1 MKEQFIVY
9 YHLAEHIYI
18 TQFKNEYIILN
29 AKLDKYIIC
38 SNKLSSIF
46 EEIFPKSKLYFS
58 HQNFSTAQDLKL
70 KYVQNLLNKN
80 IIEYNNH
87 PYPYYIDHK
96 LDSSGVANVDWKL
109 PLKNK
114 NNKINFQVI
123 LALKNLVQIRMYMKL
138 KGFYA
143 TIKLIKKF
151 QKLQVN
157 YIIPQTDDLD
167 NLANIVNDACMI
179 YPTRTKCLEW
189 AMTFVLMAL
198 KRRWKCNLEIGL
210 QNYPFMAHAWVE
222 CDGKVVRDSPN
233 LREEMAIILNE
244 PFRRVII

>member
-1 MKEQFIVY
+1 MY
-9 YHLAEHIYI
+9 YHLADHIYI
-18 TQFKNEYIILN
+18 TQFKKEYILLN
-29 AKLDKYIIC
+29 AKLDKYVVC
-38 SNKLSSIF
+38 SSKISNIF
-46 EEIFPKSKLYFS
+46 EEIFSRENLYFS
-58 HQNFSTAQDLKL
+58 QHNSSTSQDLKFNHIQ
-70 KYVQNLLNKN
+70 KLLNKN
-80 IIEYNNH
+80 IIEYNNQ
-87 PYPYYIDHK
+87 PYPYYIDRK
-96 LDSSGVANVDWKL
+96 INSNGVTNVDWKL

-114 NNKINFQVI
+114 NNKINLQVI
-123 LALKNLVQIRMYMKL
+123 LALKNLIKIHMHMKI

-143 TIKLIKKF
+143 TIKLLKKF
-151 QKLQVN
+151 HKLQVN
-157 YIIPQTDDLD
+157 YIIPQREELD

-198 KRRWKCNLEIGL
+198 KRNWKCNLEIGL

-244 PFRRVII
+244 PFRRAII